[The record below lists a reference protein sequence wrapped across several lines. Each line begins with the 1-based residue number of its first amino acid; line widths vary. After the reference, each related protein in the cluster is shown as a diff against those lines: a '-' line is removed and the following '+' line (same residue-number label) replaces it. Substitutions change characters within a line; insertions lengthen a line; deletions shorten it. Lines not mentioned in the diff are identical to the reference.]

1 MRAVLS
7 CLLLLG
13 ITAAAVTIRVEL
25 EDLAPL
31 PAPRP
36 IIGVLAQEIEPG
48 QTAPAGHTSYI
59 TASYVKW
66 VESGG
71 ARAAPVLLGQTTD
84 YYQEQKMTMAFLS

>member
-13 ITAAAVTIRVEL
+13 TGAAAVTIRVEQ
-25 EDLAPL
+25 EDLAPV

-36 IIGVLAQEIEPG
+36 IIGVLAEEVEPG
-48 QTAPAGHTSYI
+48 QTVPAGHTSYI

-71 ARAAPVLLGQTTD
+71 ARAAPVLLGQSTD
-84 YYQEQKMTMAFLS
+84 YYQEQKMPMTFRS